1 MAKLGD
7 WFRWA
12 MAVLVIPL
20 IIWGIKLE
28 VDKAVLTERVAEMG
42 RQHTQD
48 MSCLENQ
55 VKEAEDI
62 QKDVRAN
69 NGQLIRLTTLMDTM
83 SKSVDEVK
91 GLLRDL

>member
-1 MAKLGD
+1 MAKFGD

-12 MAVLVIPL
+12 MAVMVIPL
-20 IIWGIKLE
+20 ILWGVKLE
-28 VDKAVLTERVAEMG
+28 VDKAVLAEKVAEMG
-42 RQHTQD
+42 RQHTADVQR
-48 MSCLENQ
+48 LERELA
-55 VKEAEDI
+55 EAQDI

-69 NGQLIRLTTLMDTM
+69 NNQLIRLTTLMDTM